1 MRRAWY
7 VVLAAA
13 LLSGC
18 AAHRSPAARTPGS
31 AAQRIVTLMPS
42 FADDLDALGAVPEL
56 VGVSAFTDVPAA
68 ASLPRVA
75 DASSIGVETIVAL
88 HPTLVVGIPSQG
100 RLLESLR
107 GAGIR
112 IVLLPDDT
120 FDEIFTNLDALGA
133 LTGRRA
139 QAAAVIA
146 RLRRETAEAHR
157 QTRRFLRRPSVFVV
171 LGSAPIW
178 TAGSTSYV
186 ATLIALAGGANAA
199 ADLHAAYGQYSAEAL
214 LRDRPDMLV
223 TDPATNLQAVL
234 DREPWRSLPAVRLH
248 HVYTVNPDTFE
259 RPGPRY
265 NEAIRWLVDR
275 LTPLATL

>member
-1 MRRAWY
+1 MRCAWY
-7 VVLAAA
+7 LAVVAA
-13 LLSGC
+13 LLAGC
-18 AAHRSPAARTPGS
+18 AAHRVADAGAAG
-31 AAQRIVTLMPS
+31 AHAQRIVTLMPS
-42 FADDLDALGAVPEL
+42 FADDLDAIGAVPAL

-68 ASLPRVA
+68 KSLPRVA
-75 DASSIGVETIVAL
+75 DAGSIGVETIAAL
-88 HPTLVVGIPSQG
+88 HPTLVVGIPPQE
-100 RLLESLR
+100 RLLEPLR

-120 FDEIFTNLDALGA
+120 YDEIFTNLEALGA

-139 QAAAVIA
+139 QGVAVVS
-146 RLRRETAEAHR
+146 RLRRETEALHAR
-157 QTRRFLRRPSVFVV
+157 TRRFARRPSVFVV

-186 ATLIALAGGANAA
+186 ATLIALAGGTNAA
-199 ADLHAAYGQYSAEAL
+199 RDLHAAYGQYAAEAL
-214 LRDRPDMLV
+214 LRDRPDVLV

-248 HVYTVNPDTFE
+248 HVYSVNPDTFE

-265 NEAIRWLVDR
+265 NEALRWLVDR
-275 LTPLATL
+275 LTPLASR